1 MWHSYSIFADDTWF
15 SSKTHFTLFFR
26 ASRDHKFMYHRKG
39 YFGSE
44 TSAWIFGF
52 FKKVLHVLSL
62 SNLVT
67 LGRPTKIKTKR
78 TFFNFSSKTFHWKNL
93 CHPMFLKKVKANRH
107 SEIRRPTVQT
117 WFRWITL
124 QSRPMTSL
132 HERENVVFRRSA
144 IATYG
149 QSYQNWLFCSM

>member
-1 MWHSYSIFADDTWF
+1 MQTNQSQLFLLLYNLLNFNFYYLWHSYSIFADDTWF

-67 LGRPTKIKTKR
+67 LGRPTKIKTKK
-78 TFFNFSSKTFHWKNL
+78 TFSNFSSKTLWPDIVDILWIWTKWRL
-93 CHPMFLKKVKANRH
+93 PSLLES
-107 SEIRRPTVQT
+107 SEVSSEPNFVEKRYK
-117 WFRWITL
+117 
-124 QSRPMTSL
+124 
-132 HERENVVFRRSA
+132 ER
-144 IATYG
+144 
-149 QSYQNWLFCSM
+149 QWLRD